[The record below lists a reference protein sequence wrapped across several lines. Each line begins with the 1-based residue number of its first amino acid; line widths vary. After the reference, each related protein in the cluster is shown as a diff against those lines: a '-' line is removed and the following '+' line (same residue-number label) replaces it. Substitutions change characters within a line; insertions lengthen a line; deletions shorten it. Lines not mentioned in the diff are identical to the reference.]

1 MLEGSRIGGLLDAK
15 GALDIIILYNTLI
28 SEKSRLICAKDEVGR
43 CLWRTLFLDGVE
55 VLI

>member
-28 SEKSRLICAKDEVGR
+28 SEKSRQICAKDEVGC